1 MSLLTLLL
9 LLLLF
14 LLLFLLGQHYKKK
27 INIRLHRFKSG
38 RDKIWQDCSSG
49 KYGSI
54 GGGDFST

>member
-27 INIRLHRFKSG
+27 INIHRFKSG